1 MRNERIGMRRQIIF
15 WGEKVV
21 KIHTCIPQWMGI
33 SKAWMKSTIFLKCC
47 HWNSYKGKPHNRC
60 VLEKLAWTCC
70 IQVTLKQTSEITIL
84 FSNTRCHSAW
94 KSPKMSHLNFS
105 ILAFLMNF
113 FSTQNLNVAHFARN
127 VEWDVFCDFQTPCS
141 QFCILL
147 CQVFILVWNIGLPL
161 IHT

>member
-1 MRNERIGMRRQIIF
+1 
-15 WGEKVV
+15 
-21 KIHTCIPQWMGI
+21 MGI

-94 KSPKMSHLNFS
+94 KSPKISHLNFS
-105 ILAFLMNF
+105 ILAFLMNL

-127 VEWDVFCDFQTPCS
+127 VEWDFFCDFQTPCFPS
-141 QFCILL
+141 NFDINLEKMKKKSKNSWKCVHILAKPCISYRFDEFFDK
-147 CQVFILVWNIGLPL
+147 VSKF
-161 IHT
+161 

>member
-15 WGEKVV
+15 LEKKKVE

-70 IQVTLKQTSEITIL
+70 IQVTLKINEWNYNCL
-84 FSNTRCHSAW
+84 FSNTVFENPQKCLIWMFQFWHFI
-94 KSPKMSHLNFS
+94 P
-105 ILAFLMNF
+105 ILVVIKLTCLVTLFDRYFDWDF
-113 FSTQNLNVAHFARN
+113 F
-127 VEWDVFCDFQTPCS
+127 WDFQTPCVPTN
-141 QFCILL
+141 FE
-147 CQVFILVWNIGLPL
+147 N
-161 IHT
+161 